1 MQRIEEAL
9 GNNCWILLWI
19 SKEKKEACRGLLCI
33 SLATFGKEIQLG
45 YLWIC
50 ICFRNIVP
58 FLSTLDTCRH
68 ILKFAIPQ
76 WIKWNCGEY
85 LNEPYPLLGK
95 RFITWLHTYLFLI
108 WLFLSWVCTCVCVC
122 VCVCVYLSWILLDHS
137 SVEGGSLFPIDIWL
151 YSFHFGDFTG
161 GFCSISRKCH
171 MLNLF
176 SFQIIK
182 LKYKTTDPIWFAGEL
197 TAMESRCYKTDL
209 LNCPPSQPLP
219 LFTPID
225 FQLRVCIG
233 KFLHLIV

>member
-122 VCVCVYLSWILLDHS
+122 VCVCVFVLDSPRPQFSWGRISVSYWYLTIF
-137 SVEGGSLFPIDIWL
+137 FPFWWL
-151 YSFHFGDFTG
+151 HRGVLQY
-161 GFCSISRKCH
+161 I
-171 MLNLF
+171 
-176 SFQIIK
+176 
-182 LKYKTTDPIWFAGEL
+182 
-197 TAMESRCYKTDL
+197 
-209 LNCPPSQPLP
+209 
-219 LFTPID
+219 
-225 FQLRVCIG
+225 
-233 KFLHLIV
+233 